1 MARRSEIS
9 GRGAVTKLS
18 VRDLQMDLI
27 ARTVHR
33 AGQAVDLQAQ
43 EFRLLEYLVRNA
55 GRAVTRAMLLE
66 NVWKLNFDPR
76 TNIVETH
83 MSRLRA
89 KLDRGHDLDLIHT
102 IRGTGYILRAD

>member
-1 MARRSEIS
+1 
-9 GRGAVTKLS
+9 
-18 VRDLQMDLI
+18 MDLI

-55 GRAVTRAMLLE
+55 GRAVTRTMLLE

-89 KLDRGHDLDLIHT
+89 KLDRGQTSDLIHT